1 MILIREL
8 KHLLRM
14 LAERNQRTFWLL
26 AAGFGCL
33 ALASHSFGIKLFVW
47 TSWSIRLDRII
58 KVRRLNTHFRRGE
71 DWLVNGQRAQQWNA
85 TRNVEVLAINS
96 GAGDVA
102 GNAEVNKR
110 DKLRRHG
117 NGLYQDSR

>member
-14 LAERNQRTFWLL
+14 LAERNQRAFWLL

-33 ALASHSFGIKLFVW
+33 AFASHSFGIELLVW

-71 DWLVNGQRAQQWNA
+71 D
-85 TRNVEVLAINS
+85 
-96 GAGDVA
+96 
-102 GNAEVNKR
+102 
-110 DKLRRHG
+110 
-117 NGLYQDSR
+117 